1 MYCECCGSKTKNLN
15 KDVIYSICKNVE
27 CRHCEITEPP
37 NMMGDISRTY
47 YTELSLE
54 RWCMLLDKNI
64 RKQRHKLNNPK
75 TYHQKVIEYMD
86 ITIRQN
92 EYILELIK
100 ENKQLKKEIKKLK
113 GE

>member
-1 MYCECCGSKTKNLN
+1 MYCACCGNKTKRIT
-15 KDVIYSICKNVE
+15 KDVTYNICKNVE

-37 NMMGDISRTY
+37 NMMGDSPHTY

-64 RKQRHKLNNPK
+64 KKQRHKLNNPK
-75 TYHQKVIEYMD
+75 THHQKVTDD
-86 ITIRQN
+86 IDIIIRQN
-92 EYILELIK
+92 EHMLRLIK
-100 ENKQLKKEIKKLK
+100 ENEKLKKDIKKLK